1 MKYLFSWGHE
11 MFLCIPSEKMM
22 KVFFIFN
29 KLRQLLT
36 VAWLFE
42 TFCWISFDVHL
53 LWIYFLHQNT
63 WIPGRFKLFFLISG
77 KMTWEKTISCEMR
90 INFSSR
96 TGQLVSTIRRLPKKE
111 HLFYR
116 TPPSG
121 CFYLNVFIHKNSFK
135 IKKYL

>member
-1 MKYLFSWGHE
+1 MKYLFSWGDE

-22 KVFFIFN
+22 KVFSIFN

-77 KMTWEKTISCEMR
+77 KMTWEKTISFEMR

-96 TGQLVSTIRRLPKKE
+96 TGQLVSTIRRLTKKRTSFLQNTSQW
-111 HLFYR
+111 LFLFER
-116 TPPSG
+116 
-121 CFYLNVFIHKNSFK
+121 FYSQK
-135 IKKYL
+135 